1 METSNKFL
9 EEDELKAAL
18 DWLTADV
25 LCCEKKKSRRKNIIN
40 NHFNRFPRPS
50 GNTSKSHVLHGF
62 QKGLRLRLGSARE
75 MVGRCQ
81 SRRSV
86 GSR

>member
-25 LCCEKKKSRRKNIIN
+25 LCCEKKNQEGKISSITISIV
-40 NHFNRFPRPS
+40 FPGQAETRVNPMS
-50 GNTSKSHVLHGF
+50 C
-62 QKGLRLRLGSARE
+62 
-75 MVGRCQ
+75 MVFKKD
-81 SRRSV
+81 
-86 GSR
+86 